1 MYDSGTQERF
11 NNLFIVMGKIYQYK
25 SMAGEIKSVDVEK
38 RTVSGYFS
46 AFDKVD
52 SYGDVV
58 RKGAFAKTIMEQGPS
73 SKQPRIKHLLN
84 HDISQPLGKIV
95 ELKEDDYGL
104 FYVSEIGTHSIGE
117 DFLKMVDSGLITE
130 HSIGYQTVKYNK
142 IGDDMKSGVYELTE
156 LKLYEGSSLTGWGV
170 NQYTPLVSVSKADTD
185 KIAERVKKLEKFI
198 KSAEPSAETSELLLI
213 EIKQLSQLL
222 SDMSTPAAVEAQE
235 PEKKAATLDASL
247 ILTYLSI

>member
-1 MYDSGTQERF
+1 M
-11 NNLFIVMGKIYQYK
+11 KPIYQYK
-25 SMAGEIKSVDVEK
+25 SLAGSIKAVDTQK

-58 RKGAFAKTIMEQGPS
+58 RKGAFAKTIMEQGPN

-84 HDISQPLGKIV
+84 HDVSQPLGKIV

-104 FYVSEIGTHSIGE
+104 YYVSEIGTHSLGE

-130 HSIGYQTVKYNK
+130 HSIGYRVVKQNQLSNYQDAK
-142 IGDDMKSGVYELTE
+142 EGEPIYELTE

-170 NQYTPLVSVSKADTD
+170 NQYTPLVSGAKADTD
-185 KIAERVKKLEKFI
+185 KLAERVKKLEKFI
-198 KSAEPSAETSELLLI
+198 KSCEPSAETIELLML
-213 EIKQLSQLL
+213 EIKQLTQLIA
-222 SDMSTPAAVEAQE
+222 DAIEATPAAEKAQE
-235 PEKKAATLDASL
+235 PVIEQPQQVKLDAGL
-247 ILTYLSI
+247 ILTYLNL

>member
-1 MYDSGTQERF
+1 M
-11 NNLFIVMGKIYQYK
+11 KPIYQYK
-25 SMAGEIKSVDVEK
+25 ALTGSIKAVDTEK

-58 RKGAFAKTIMEQGPS
+58 RKGAFAKTIMEQGPN

-84 HDISQPLGKIV
+84 HDVSQPLGKIV

-104 FYVSEIGTHSIGE
+104 YYVSEIGTHSLGE

-130 HSIGYQTVKYNK
+130 HSIGYRVVKQNQLSNYQDAK
-142 IGDDMKSGVYELTE
+142 EGEPIYELTE

-170 NQYTPLVSVSKADTD
+170 NQYTPLVSGAKADTD
-185 KIAERVKKLEKFI
+185 KLAERVKKLEKFI
-198 KSAEPSAETSELLLI
+198 KSCEPSAETIELLML
-213 EIKQLSQLL
+213 EIKQLTQLIA
-222 SDMSTPAAVEAQE
+222 DAIEATPAAEKAQE
-235 PEKKAATLDASL
+235 PVIEQPQHVKLDAGL
-247 ILTYLSI
+247 ILTYLNL